1 MKASSD
7 LNARRDL
14 TGRDQ
19 QQGFTLIELL
29 VVIAIIAILAA
40 MLLPALSKAKDKAM
54 QTRCVSNLRQV
65 GIGVV
70 IYAGDNSDK
79 IPYGFAMTGRTAY
92 NRPEL
97 VTAIEAW
104 QSSLGL
110 QRNSLSNTFT
120 VCTGVKAFAP
130 ALDKPSYA
138 FNRKI
143 DWLPLLP
150 GETRDPG
157 ITLFK
162 LGDSMKPTD
171 NCLMMD
177 AGAWSAANEFA
188 SFVDGMGM
196 YPAMCPH
203 GGKDYYQSPSAGSYG
218 YKYFRDGRGITVYF
232 DGHSDARRPDEAG
245 TAVGRI
251 PIFRPASGQRTQW
264 NKFWSGTDS
273 AN

>member
-1 MKASSD
+1 MNTRSASQSPR
-7 LNARRDL
+7 ASIA
-14 TGRDQ
+14 G
-19 QQGFTLIELL
+19 GFTLIELL

-54 QTRCVSNLRQV
+54 QTRCLNNLRQL
-65 GIGVV
+65 GLGVA
-70 IYAGDNSDK
+70 IYSSDNNDR
-79 IPYGFAMTGRTAY
+79 IPYGFAMTARTGY

-97 VTAIEAW
+97 VTAVEAW
-104 QSSLGL
+104 QSSLGM
-110 QRNSLSNTFT
+110 QRTSISNTMT
-120 VCTGVKAFAP
+120 VCTGVKSFTP

-143 DWLPLLP
+143 PWLPLLP
-150 GETRDPG
+150 GEVIDPG

-162 LGDSMKPTD
+162 LGDSKTPTD
-171 NCLMMD
+171 NALVMD

-218 YKYFRDGRGITVYF
+218 YKYYRDGRGVIVYF
-232 DGHSDARRPDEAG
+232 DGHADVRRPDEAG
-245 TAVGRI
+245 TAIGRI
-251 PIFRPASGQRTQW
+251 PMFRPPSGQRVAW
-264 NKFWSGTDS
+264 NKFWAGTDS

>member
-1 MKASSD
+1 MKATSD
-7 LNARRDL
+7 FNGTRNPGSR
-14 TGRDQ
+14 TQR
-19 QQGFTLIELL
+19 QGFTLIELL

-65 GIGVV
+65 GIGVA
-70 IYAGDNSDK
+70 IYASDNNDK
-79 IPYGFAMTGRTAY
+79 VPYGFAMTARTGY

-104 QSSLGL
+104 QSSLGM
-110 QRNSLSNTFT
+110 QRNSISNTMT
-120 VCTGVKAFAP
+120 VCTGVKAFTP

-143 DWLPLLP
+143 PWLPLLP
-150 GETRDPG
+150 GETIDPG

-177 AGAWSAANEFA
+177 AGAWSAQNEFA

-203 GGKDYYQSPSAGSYG
+203 GGKDYYLSPSTGSYG
-218 YKYFRDGRGITVYF
+218 YKYYRDGRGITVYF
-232 DGHSDARRPDEAG
+232 DGHSDGRRPDESG
-245 TAVGRI
+245 TAQGRI
-251 PIFRPASGQRTQW
+251 PMFRPASGQRAEW
-264 NKFWSGTDS
+264 NKFWTGTDS